1 MATLLS
7 KDVTRESSEEV
18 GGRNILVTLTE
29 KQEVNLRLKGLRGD
43 GESIDIADLYQMLS
57 GGSESTSNSKSGGN
71 IMISLNDLRSSNLI
85 STLDYETK
93 VKFESIILNLIDRR

>member
-18 GGRNILVTLTE
+18 ESRNILVTLTE
-29 KQEVNLRLKGLRGD
+29 KQEINLRLKGLRGD
-43 GESIDIADLYQMLS
+43 GESIGILDLYQMFS
-57 GGSESTSNSKSGGN
+57 GGSESTSKATSGGN
-71 IMISLNDLRSSNLI
+71 VMISLNDLRTSNLI

-93 VKFESIILNLIDRR
+93 VKFESIILSLIDRY

>member
-18 GGRNILVTLTE
+18 ESRNILVTLTE
-29 KQEVNLRLKGLRGD
+29 KQEINLRLKELRDD
-43 GESIDIADLYQMLS
+43 GESIGILDLYQMFS
-57 GGSESTSNSKSGGN
+57 GGSESTSKATSGGN
-71 IMISLNDLRSSNLI
+71 VMISLNDLRTSSLI

-93 VKFESIILNLIDRR
+93 GKFESIILSLIDRR

>member
-18 GGRNILVTLTE
+18 ESRNILVTLTE
-29 KQEVNLRLKGLRGD
+29 KQEINLRLKELRDD
-43 GESIDIADLYQMLS
+43 GESIGILDLYQMLS
-57 GGSESTSNSKSGGN
+57 GGSEPTSKAKSGGN
-71 IMISLNDLRSSNLI
+71 VMISLNDLRTSSLI

-93 VKFESIILNLIDRR
+93 GKFESIILSLIDRY